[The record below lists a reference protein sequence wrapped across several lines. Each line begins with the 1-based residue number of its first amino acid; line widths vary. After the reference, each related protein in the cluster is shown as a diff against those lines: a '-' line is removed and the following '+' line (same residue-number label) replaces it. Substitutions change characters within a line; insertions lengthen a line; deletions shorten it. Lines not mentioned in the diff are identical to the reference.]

1 MDFHAPVAATPIAA
15 APDTARGAGSASG
28 QDTRRVCTAA
38 LLCNAEAGQAEDP
51 VVHHRLRIARVVG
64 RVKDLAGGAR
74 EVDFLHGCELACA
87 ELNRTVR
94 RPRHARAS

>member
-1 MDFHAPVAATPIAA
+1 MREQITRCVVQAARQAA
-15 APDTARGAGSASG
+15 GGHCFRHSM
-28 QDTRRVCTAA
+28 AA
-38 LLCNAEAGQAEDP
+38 FLCNAEAGQAEDP